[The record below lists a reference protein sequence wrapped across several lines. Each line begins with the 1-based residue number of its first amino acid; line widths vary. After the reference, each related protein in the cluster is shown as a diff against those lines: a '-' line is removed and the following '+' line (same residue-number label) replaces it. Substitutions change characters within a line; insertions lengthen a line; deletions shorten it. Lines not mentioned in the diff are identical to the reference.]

1 MTQEERDI
9 FRMNAYGWACRS
21 NSAIGH
27 TDKLAN
33 MIYESVASS
42 THKKCYDAVTY
53 RFVDRQT
60 NPTLT
65 EYFTIKLSSESKT
78 WR

>member
-42 THKKCYDAVTY
+42 THKNVMMQLHIDLLIGK
-53 RFVDRQT
+53 RIQHWQ
-60 NPTLT
+60 NTL
-65 EYFTIKLSSESKT
+65 L
-78 WR
+78 